1 MGGDRFL
8 DVGARTPKYSF
19 NDLYVL
25 LKYVSRLSSEND
37 EVSGMASLKNM

>member
-1 MGGDRFL
+1 MLGL
-8 DVGARTPKYSF
+8 EHLNIYSL

-37 EVSGMASLKNM
+37 EVSGMASLKNI